1 MTSAFPRIAMVGSGA
16 LGCYYGGRLT
26 QAGADVSFLMRSD
39 LEAVRANG
47 LRVRWPKGEALL
59 KPAKAF
65 GTAEEIGPVDLV
77 IVALKT
83 TAERDYERLVRPLL
97 GPATAVLTLQ
107 NGLGADDAFARLFG
121 AERILGALCFI
132 CVNRLSPGNV
142 ECFRPGSL
150 AFGEYRRPI
159 SERLRAVEALFRGAG
174 IATELG
180 DDLALLRWRKL
191 VWNVPFNGLSIAAGG
206 LTTDRLLA
214 DPALE
219 AEVRALMDEIVRTAT
234 ALGHTLPA
242 DIIDVNVERTRPMG
256 PYKPSSLID
265 FLAGREVEV
274 ESIWGE
280 PLRAAQQ
287 AGVSVPNLER
297 LYERLRG

>member
-1 MTSAFPRIAMVGSGA
+1 MQVSFQKIAIVGSGA
-16 LGCYYGGRLT
+16 LGCYYGARLT
-26 QAGADVSFLMRSD
+26 QAGANVAFLIRSD
-39 LEAVRANG
+39 LPVVRKKG
-47 LRVRWPKGEALL
+47 LQVRWPKGEARLH
-59 KPAKAF
+59 PVNAF
-65 GTAEEIGPVDLV
+65 ATPEEIGPVDLV
-77 IVALKT
+77 IVTLKT
-83 TAERDYERLVRPLL
+83 TAEADYERLVRPLL
-97 GPATAVLTLQ
+97 GPTTAILTLQ

-121 AERILGALCFI
+121 AERVMGALCFI
-132 CVNRLSPGNV
+132 CVNRLAPGEV
-142 ECFRPGSL
+142 ECFRTGSI

-159 SERLRAVEALFRGAG
+159 SERLRAVDSLFRSAG
-174 IATELG
+174 IHTELG
-180 DDLALLRWRKL
+180 DDLAQLRWRKL

-214 DPALE
+214 SPALE
-219 AEVRALMDEIVRTAT
+219 AEVRALMDEIVRTAA

-242 DIIDVNVERTRPMG
+242 DIIEVNVERTRPMG

-287 AGVSVPNLER
+287 AGVAVPNLER
-297 LYERLRG
+297 LYERLRS